1 MQSVKYIINEI
12 NKPSSSTVKELNNN
26 VYSLIDKELQG
37 KELIPVIIVRGDVSP
52 IIESYIVKN

>member
-1 MQSVKYIINEI
+1 MAFKYIVN
-12 NKPSSSTVKELNNN
+12 ELNRPSNATVQEFNDN

-37 KELIPVIIVRGDVSP
+37 KELIPVIMIRGDVSP